1 MHINGSIQ
9 PTILSSD
16 FDKQSPRYKKA
27 VALHDTGA
35 VRPFFV
41 ELINGNDNP
50 DYFYVM
56 SQSNEEQAYCVLP
69 HSGCDCEDARR
80 MNFQFD
86 GEGSPYLA
94 ARKRISESD
103 VRCKHEIA
111 VMLYKEQRES
121 VLDTIR
127 NLSNDVCMTIN
138 PHNYPNGDF
147 PF

>member
-1 MHINGSIQ
+1 MHINGSIST
-9 PTILSSD
+9 PVLSSD

-27 VALHDTGA
+27 VALLDAGA

-56 SQSNEEQAYCVLP
+56 QSNEEQAYCVLP
-69 HSGCDCEDARR
+69 HSGCDCEDARWLNYR
-80 MNFQFD
+80 FD
-86 GEGSPYLA
+86 GQGSPYLA
-94 ARKRISESD
+94 AQKRIAESN

-111 VMLYKEQRES
+111 VMLYKKSQES

-127 NLSNDVCMTIN
+127 NLSDDICMSIDIDD
-138 PHNYPNGDF
+138 YPDGDF
-147 PF
+147 PY